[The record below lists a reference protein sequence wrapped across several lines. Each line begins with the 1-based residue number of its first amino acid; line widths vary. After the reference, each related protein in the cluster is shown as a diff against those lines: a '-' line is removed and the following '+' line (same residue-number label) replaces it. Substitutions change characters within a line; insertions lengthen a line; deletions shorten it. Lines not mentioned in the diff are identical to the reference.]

1 MHWVDVYAEKLLKL
15 SDSHLVQSGTGI
27 SGQPHLGSASDII
40 YADGIHKAI
49 IEQGGKSKAIWIM
62 DDMDGFRK
70 VPGQVPKDFKQYLGL
85 PAADLPCPDGCCG
98 SFVEHF
104 TRPFLKNLERI
115 DVRPE
120 AISVAGMYKDG
131 KYDEVIRT
139 ALEKAEEIKTILY
152 EVSGSKKADDWLP
165 FFPVCEQCGKVLT
178 TQAYAY
184 ENDKVQYRCSGGV
197 AGKTKFPGCGHEGEV
212 GIRDGKLPW
221 RVEWAARWSHLGVTC
236 EPMGKDLAAA
246 GGTYES
252 SKIICEKIFNS
263 QAPMP
268 VPYEWIVIGGKRLGK
283 SVGRIL
289 TIGDMIDIVTPE
301 ITKYFFFRSQP
312 ASHKEIDFEF
322 AIPKLAEDYEN
333 SERVFFGDT
342 SNVPEKEI
350 DDIKR
355 SYEISQ
361 INGVPEYAS
370 QVSYSHLTSLVQTN
384 LNPNGEIDW
393 DGIKNSLYRITGEY
407 TIFDLKTKTTGE
419 VALKWLD
426 GHAPENVKFSIQKD
440 MPEVELSEDD
450 KRFLT
455 ALSSAISDIEW
466 EASQIHDT
474 IYETSQTC
482 ELKAGACF
490 KVLYKIF
497 LGKSRGPKL
506 GFLLASQDREFVESR
521 VKEALD

>member
-49 IEQGGKSKAIWIM
+49 IEQGGKSRAIWIM

-115 DVRPE
+115 DIRPE
-120 AISVAGMYKDG
+120 AISVASMYKDG

-165 FFPVCEQCGKVLT
+165 FFPVCEKCGKVLT

-197 AGKTKFPGCGHEGEV
+197 AGKTNFPGCGHEGEV

-236 EPMGKDLAAA
+236 EPMGKDLGAA

-252 SKIICEKIFNS
+252 SKIICERVFGS

-289 TIGDMIDIVTPE
+289 TIGEMIDIVTPE

-312 ASHKEIDFEF
+312 TSHKEIDFEF

-342 SNVPEKEI
+342 DNVPEKEI

-361 INGVPEYAS
+361 MNGVPEAPGNA
-370 QVSYSHLTSLVQTN
+370 YSHLVSIIQTN
-384 LNPNGEIDW
+384 LDLEGEIDW
-393 DGIKNSLYRITGEY
+393 NGVLTTLKRTDNIDQMDERSKAKGIAVKE
-407 TIFDLKTKTTGE
+407 
-419 VALKWLD
+419 WLD

-450 KRFLT
+450 RKFLT

-482 ELKAGACF
+482 ELKAGQCF
-490 KVLYKIF
+490 KALYKIF
-497 LGKSRGPKL
+497 LGKNRGPKL
-506 GFLLASQDREFVESR
+506 GFLLASQDRKFVER
-521 VKEALD
+521 RIEQAIE